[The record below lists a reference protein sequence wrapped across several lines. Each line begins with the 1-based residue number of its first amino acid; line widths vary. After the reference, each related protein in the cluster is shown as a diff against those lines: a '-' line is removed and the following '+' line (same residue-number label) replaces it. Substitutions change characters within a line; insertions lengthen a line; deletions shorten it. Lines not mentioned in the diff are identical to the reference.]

1 MMMME
6 KIAVVILN
14 YNSAAD
20 CRKCVASLRQQ
31 ESVELEIVIV
41 DNCSRAEEADA
52 ARNLAREQGCTF
64 IAAGENR
71 GYNAGNNVG
80 LRHAAG
86 LGCEYALIANPDM
99 EFPERGYVARLA
111 AEMRQRP
118 DVAVVGS
125 DIVTPEGIHQNPMMR
140 DGDWRSSFGWIKSF
154 FRKKKADTYDFIDN
168 YAESHYCSKVSG
180 CCLLVRM
187 DFMERIG
194 YFDERVF
201 LYCEEAI
208 LSRQVEREGMKM
220 YYIADARA
228 IHAHVKSEKGDPVAR
243 FRHWKRS
250 RFHYIDNY
258 SGDSRWGRMMAKL
271 SMTAYVLM
279 ITALLRLKK

>member
-31 ESVELEIVIV
+31 EGVELEIVIV

>member
-1 MMMME
+1 M
-6 KIAVVILN
+6 
-14 YNSAAD
+14 
-20 CRKCVASLRQQ
+20 Q
-31 ESVELEIVIV
+31 
-41 DNCSRAEEADA
+41 
-52 ARNLAREQGCTF
+52 
-64 IAAGENR
+64 
-71 GYNAGNNVG
+71 
-80 LRHAAG
+80 
-86 LGCEYALIANPDM
+86 
-99 EFPERGYVARLA
+99 
-111 AEMRQRP
+111 
-118 DVAVVGS
+118 
-125 DIVTPEGIHQNPMMR
+125 
-140 DGDWRSSFGWIKSF
+140 
-154 FRKKKADTYDFIDN
+154 
-168 YAESHYCSKVSG
+168 
-180 CCLLVRM
+180 
-187 DFMERIG
+187 RIG

-208 LSRQVEREGMKM
+208 LSRQVEREDMKM

>member
-1 MMMME
+1 M
-6 KIAVVILN
+6 KIAAILLN
-14 YNSAAD
+14 YNSASD

-31 ESVELEIVIV
+31 EGVELEIVIV

-52 ARNLAREQGCTF
+52 ARSVAREQGCTF

-140 DGDWRSSFGWIKSF
+140 DGDWRNSFGWISAF

-208 LSRQVEREGMKM
+208 LSRQVEREDMKM
-220 YYIADARA
+220 YYIADSRA

-279 ITALLRLKK
+279 ITALLQLKK

>member
-1 MMMME
+1 MME

-14 YNSAAD
+14 YNSSGD
-20 CRKCVASLRQQ
+20 CRKCVSHLKRQ
-31 ESVELEIVIV
+31 EGVELEIVIV

-52 ARNLAREQGCTF
+52 AARIAREQGCTF

-140 DGDWRSSFGWIKSF
+140 DGDWRSSFGWIQSF

-271 SMTAYVLM
+271 SMTAYVFM